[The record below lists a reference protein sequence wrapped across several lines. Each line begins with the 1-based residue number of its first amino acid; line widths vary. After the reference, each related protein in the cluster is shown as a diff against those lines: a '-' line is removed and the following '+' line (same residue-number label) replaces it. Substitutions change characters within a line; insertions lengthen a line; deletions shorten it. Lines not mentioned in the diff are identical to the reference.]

1 MPLIS
6 TDIIFNIILI
16 TTLLNI
22 QIHKSSGHIAFKSWG
37 GRPFRE
43 CFSRCGHSRP
53 SMSHRPRLLIKN
65 AHLSLGNDND
75 DKYRTDSNYSV
86 FYVLGTALNPLQEL
100 PTVGTV
106 LTLILQMKN
115 LRHKVKSLTKAIASH

>member
-1 MPLIS
+1 
-6 TDIIFNIILI
+6 
-16 TTLLNI
+16 
-22 QIHKSSGHIAFKSWG
+22 
-37 GRPFRE
+37 
-43 CFSRCGHSRP
+43 
-53 SMSHRPRLLIKN
+53 MSHRPRLLIKN